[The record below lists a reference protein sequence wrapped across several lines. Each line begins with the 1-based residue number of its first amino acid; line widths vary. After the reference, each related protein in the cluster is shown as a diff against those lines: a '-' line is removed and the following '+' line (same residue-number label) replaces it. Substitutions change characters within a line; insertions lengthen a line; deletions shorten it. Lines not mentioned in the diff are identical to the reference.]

1 MKAVLK
7 AIWENKKAI
16 LEGIKNSVI
25 RDEFV
30 EDIARMR
37 HDICNNCNSLD
48 KKGKDCAV
56 KGTQPCCAECGCSLA
71 FKTRSLSS
79 ECPLGKWQAIATEEE
94 EDILDNLKD

>member
-7 AIWENKKAI
+7 AIWENRKGI
-16 LEGIKNSVI
+16 VEGIKNSII

-37 HDICNNCNSLD
+37 HDICDNCD
-48 KKGKDCAV
+48 VKGKKCAV
-56 KGTQPCCAECGCSLA
+56 KGTGPCCNECGCSLA

-79 ECPLGKWQAIATEEE
+79 SCPLGKWEALMTEEE
-94 EDILDNLKD
+94 EDALDNLKD